1 MDCAGVMQRLPS
13 TLFLPAASDGTGMA
27 SYIVKWTHGAGPRYS
42 WFIRAIKPNRSF
54 YGEIT
59 LRNGIGGKQMDV
71 AGELSESDYALF
83 LSLATEIEEGAVDE
97 QFEVAWDGLL
107 AKGPVE
113 RPHVVFRYCSGNS
126 GKYPREFAF
135 LKIIELLAPYLH
147 EFYSTL
153 SAP

>member
-1 MDCAGVMQRLPS
+1 MEHNGGSRSGARD
-13 TLFLPAASDGTGMA
+13 DTGMA
-27 SYIVKWTHGAGPRYS
+27 SYIVKWTHGAGPRHS

-59 LRNGIGGKQMDV
+59 LRNDIGGEQVDV
-71 AGELSESDYALF
+71 TGELSESDYALF
-83 LSLATEIEEGAVDE
+83 LTLATKIEKGAVEE

-113 RPHVVFRYCSGNS
+113 CPNIVFRYHSGNVR
-126 GKYPREFAF
+126 KYPCEVAF
-135 LKIIELLAPYLH
+135 LKIIELLVPYLH
-147 EFYSTL
+147 EFYPGL